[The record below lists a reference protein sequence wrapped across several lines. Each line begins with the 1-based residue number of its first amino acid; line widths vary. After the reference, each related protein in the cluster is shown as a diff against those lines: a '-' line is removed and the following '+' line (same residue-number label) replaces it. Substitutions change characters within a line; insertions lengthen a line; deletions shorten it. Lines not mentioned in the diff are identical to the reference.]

1 MERYT
6 FSATTAKSDVYVG
19 LLFPALIMLPILAIQ
34 LILFYLKLSDVTRSH
49 PVIFILIIF
58 VCVNYSFYI
67 AKKFQSRFV
76 KDYTVI
82 LDGSEVTILCDDME
96 ILSGTVVSCN
106 FKGSGSK
113 FFSKAASLDI
123 FTDNEDIKLRARAS
137 EGESLLSPNWNPFAT
152 GSVSDVD
159 TLLSLGR
166 RIENMLEDMH

>member
-6 FSATTAKSDVYVG
+6 FSASTAKSDIYVG
-19 LLFPALIMLPILAIQ
+19 FLFPALIMLPLLAIQ

-49 PVIFILIIF
+49 PNIFILIIF

-82 LDGSEVTILCDDME
+82 LDGSEVTIMCDDIE
-96 ILSGTVVSCN
+96 ILSGTVVSSK
-106 FKGSGSK
+106 FKGSSSK
-113 FFSKAASLDI
+113 FFAKAASLDI
-123 FTDNEDIKLRARAS
+123 FTDYEDIKLRARAR
-137 EGESLLSPNWNPFAT
+137 EGGSLLSPNWNPFAT
-152 GSVSDVD
+152 GSISDVD

-166 RIENMLEDMH
+166 RLDDMLVAE

>member
-6 FSATTAKSDVYVG
+6 FSAATAKSDVYVG

-76 KDYTVI
+76 KDYTFI
-82 LDGSEVTILCDDME
+82 LDVSEVTILCDDME

-106 FKGSGSK
+106 FKGSK

-123 FTDNEDIKLRARAS
+123 FTDNEDIKLRTRAR

-152 GSVSDVD
+152 GSISDVD